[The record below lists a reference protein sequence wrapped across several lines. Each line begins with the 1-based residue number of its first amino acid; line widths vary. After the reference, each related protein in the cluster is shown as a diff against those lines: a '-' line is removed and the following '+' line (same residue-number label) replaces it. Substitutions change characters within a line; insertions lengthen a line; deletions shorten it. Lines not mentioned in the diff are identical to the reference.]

1 MQCGRQ
7 HPSAAHDETQSY
19 RRLPHDYAACG
30 SAACMRVTATLY
42 DEQVIAVERLAAE
55 GMSNAEAV
63 RTIVDEYADAV
74 AERDRLQARVDEL
87 QAQLKAV
94 NKKND
99 ANDELANTADR
110 QMSAIERMLMEQQRR
125 RSAGLVTRVKWWL
138 VGDPQMQ
145 AELDDELG
153 E

>member
-1 MQCGRQ
+1 MCF
-7 HPSAAHDETQSY
+7 
-19 RRLPHDYAACG
+19 C
-30 SAACMRVTATLY
+30 
-42 DEQVIAVERLAAE
+42 RLA
-55 GMSNAEAV
+55 V
-63 RTIVDEYADAV
+63 LHPDAV

-153 E
+153 EWRRLADPVTTTPRTDHLPLTQTRIIT

>member
-1 MQCGRQ
+1 
-7 HPSAAHDETQSY
+7 
-19 RRLPHDYAACG
+19 
-30 SAACMRVTATLY
+30 MRITATLY
-42 DEQVIAVERLAAE
+42 DEQVKAVQRLTAE
-55 GMSNAEAV
+55 GMNRAEAV
-63 RTIVDEYADAV
+63 RTIVDEYASAA

-87 QAQLKAV
+87 QAQLRAV

-138 VGDPQMQ
+138 IGDADTR

>member
-1 MQCGRQ
+1 
-7 HPSAAHDETQSY
+7 
-19 RRLPHDYAACG
+19 
-30 SAACMRVTATLY
+30 MRVTATLY
-42 DEQVIAVERLAAE
+42 DEQVKAVERLAAE